1 MIGSRCIL
9 NGAHTNHFWV
19 NLAQA
24 SKLIKNSDYN
34 QKLQGFIQKGEALEF
49 PTPRASPQSS
59 QSLILQWNLSIRD
72 NIGTNI
78 SVLIIGASSFQGWIY
93 IINHCRVSWIE
104 GFHSIRLRYAES
116 RQVNQL
122 KIDFKSLSWLT
133 IIVFTLKL
141 ISLSSLLINLPSL
154 H

>member
-34 QKLQGFIQKGEALEF
+34 QKLTGFHTG
-49 PTPRASPQSS
+49 RGGPQSS